1 VLVPFQDHI
10 NRLIAARLQFD
21 IMGVSTLLLA
31 RTDSESGKLIS
42 SNIDPRDHEFL
53 LGVVDVK
60 ANNVKSQAQV
70 LYELETSGASS
81 EEINAAEVEWTESH
95 PLVTFAEAVK
105 QKVGSD
111 PKYKE
116 FSTAIHGKSQSE
128 AEALAKKTFSQEFDW
143 SPEVCRTK
151 EGHYQYAAG
160 IEPAI
165 SRVLAFAPYADML
178 WLETKIPDLKQAQ
191 TFAARIREKFPNKYL
206 VYNLSPSFN
215 WDAAGYSDADLKAFC
230 WELAK
235 SGFVLQTVS
244 VSGLHQA
251 AVVSCELSRRYK
263 EDGMLAYVDLIQR
276 RERKVGTDV
285 LTHQKW
291 SGANY
296 MDAIFQMVQAGNS
309 HTSSVGKDSTEHNF

>member
-1 VLVPFQDHI
+1 MDIESSTHDVCRRSVLPI
-10 NRLIAARLQFD
+10 P
-21 IMGVSTLLLA
+21 S
-31 RTDSESGKLIS
+31 LIS
-42 SNIDPRDHEFL
+42 A
-53 LGVVDVK
+53 VK
-60 ANNVKSQAQV
+60 A
-70 LYELETSGASS
+70 
-81 EEINAAEVEWTESH
+81 
-95 PLVTFAEAVK
+95 
-105 QKVGSD
+105 KVGND
-111 PKYKE
+111 PKFSE
-116 FSTAIHGKSQSE
+116 FSTSIHGKSFSE
-128 AEALAKKTFSQEFDW
+128 ARALARNHFSQDIDW
-143 SPEVCRTK
+143 SPEVSRTK

-178 WLETKIPDLKQAQ
+178 WLETKVPDLKQAQ
-191 TFAARIREKFPNKYL
+191 TFAARIREKFPNKHL

-285 LTHQKW
+285 LT
-291 SGANY
+291 
-296 MDAIFQMVQAGNS
+296 
-309 HTSSVGKDSTEHNF
+309 